1 MKEHILAIR
10 AADKRIEGITLL
22 VACECDIQP
31 SGKLD
36 YPDELLAQCD
46 LVVASVHAAMGK
58 GGAGKATPTE
68 RTLRAIDNKYVT
80 IIGHPTGRLIQARP
94 AMDIDMTRVIEAAA
108 ATGTALEVNASWHR
122 LDMKDL
128 HVRQALGAGVR
139 IAIDTDAHRTTELS
153 RLEHGIPTAR
163 RGYARK
169 SDVINAQPLNEL
181 MQWVAKK
188 RGG

>member
-1 MKEHILAIR
+1 
-10 AADKRIEGITLL
+10 
-22 VACECDIQP
+22 
-31 SGKLD
+31 
-36 YPDELLAQCD
+36 
-46 LVVASVHAAMGK
+46 MGK